1 MSKTN
6 YLEEGWLDAWYFGTS
21 LGNITRNAA
30 SPDTEWWVTL
40 FTADPTES
48 GVFTN
53 EAGYDNFLRESIDR
67 GPAAGDFSRT
77 GSILSNDNAI
87 TFNTATTDPTS
98 ETVTYWGIVDAET
111 LGTGNLMIYG
121 QLSGSG
127 LVVSWN
133 TTPSFDVGELTYDE
147 D

>member
-1 MSKTN
+1 MSKCN

-30 SPDTEWWVTL
+30 SPDTTWYVTL
-40 FTADPTES
+40 FRSDPGEGGS
-48 GVFTN
+48 FAS
-53 EAGYDNFLRESIDR
+53 EAAYANFAREPIDR
-67 GPAAGDFSRT
+67 GPAALDFSRT

-98 ETVTYWGIVDAET
+98 ETLTYWGIVDIIT
-111 LGTGNLMIYG
+111 LGSGNLMIYG